1 MYELVDFQED
11 IRKTAVGGL
20 MHSGQL
26 MNDLVDHMP
35 YLTLR
40 NLTVFP
46 LHGLRN
52 KEILYQMLFTRAH
65 KVAKLA

>member
-1 MYELVDFQED
+1 MSSSISKRISVRRLLV
-11 IRKTAVGGL
+11 

-52 KEILYQMLFTRAH
+52 KEILYQMLFARTH